1 MSVSIVC
8 FNLAQSLQCS
18 AETYLPFPICCLSV
32 PNVIEWHNSK
42 FTCQKPGNHIFTF
55 YLLLLSISSQF
66 SGPLAS
72 ISLIPF
78 VVYLSVDSQQYCLIS
93 GCIRSSGLLF
103 FNYSLFLKSYS
114 SLPAFHIHR
123 KPKLDHVPSI
133 FRNLHGFCASL
144 RESRHPSVTG
154 KRMHSLPSLLVCP
167 LCVLSPPTSV

>member
-1 MSVSIVC
+1 M
-8 FNLAQSLQCS
+8 
-18 AETYLPFPICCLSV
+18 
-32 PNVIEWHNSK
+32 
-42 FTCQKPGNHIFTF
+42 
-55 YLLLLSISSQF
+55 LSISSQF

-93 GCIRSSGLLF
+93 GCIRSTGLLF

-133 FRNLHGFCASL
+133 FRNLHGFSQNVPAWEKADTPAWQASVCTAFPVSLCALCVFCPHQPPCNVLCLEKPSFNWPVHLSLSPLSFSL
-144 RESRHPSVTG
+144 RVASSISPFWISQ
-154 KRMHSLPSLLVCP
+154 MHLDVS
-167 LCVLSPPTSV
+167 